1 MLMPGEQAALRAA
14 QALAQGSGGKVV
26 NGHISHSSRSCLWTP
41 PHPPAP
47 AILAN
52 RPQGAASPLPLFPNQ
67 VT

>member
-1 MLMPGEQAALRAA
+1 MLMPGEQAALGAA

-26 NGHISHSSRSCLWTP
+26 NGHISHFSRSCLWTP
-41 PHPPAP
+41 PRPHHPATP
-47 AILAN
+47 AN